1 MELRSQNKNKGVLLT
16 EKVVAN
22 SIKEQTQENQSLSQI
37 SLLPMRFCMI
47 N

>member
-1 MELRSQNKNKGVLLT
+1 MELRSQNKHKGVLLT

-22 SIKEQTQENQSLSQI
+22 SIKEQTQEKQTLSQI
-37 SLLPMRFCMI
+37 SHLLMRFCMI